1 MEESLNSVLFEKL
14 SDTIYYGNVRM
25 TKFYE
30 KGLGLLLAK
39 LTQGTFNSEHDE
51 GGGNCM
57 I

>member
-1 MEESLNSVLFEKL
+1 
-14 SDTIYYGNVRM
+14 M

-39 LTQGTFNSEHDE
+39 LTQGTFNSEQDE